1 VSKEFL
7 YVPLSLSSLLFTEIV
22 SGVIVSLERIPQT
35 PIFFFT
41 GQKRTA
47 AKNAYEQIR
56 VEEMGARPC
65 STVRR
70 QDYKSVHFFRGW
82 VGVRGSRAPVTF
94 VVLVVVALI
103 SRRSAHLGVFDGRH
117 PAGSDGVGV

>member
-1 VSKEFL
+1 MFL
-7 YVPLSLSSLLFTEIV
+7 SRSSLIFTLTIGGHCV
-22 SGVIVSLERIPQT
+22 AGANPSNSDKQ
-35 PIFFFT
+35 
-41 GQKRTA
+41 TA